1 MKPASTGAA
10 AGNANRF
17 RLHSVAC
24 ALCLCSLC
32 TYVSL
37 GVFIYLY
44 IIQVYVRMTSF
55 RICVWKFIKLLIVQ
69 TSCTHAYDVFLA
81 LPCLYFQ
88 FHQIALENWPHHIL
102 PHLLLHFLLHLLFIP
117 LLSWNCFASG
127 QHVCSLRA
135 QDEMRSAYGGQ
146 ETILRT
152 WTKSCPRCA
161 ANRSLDL

>member
-1 MKPASTGAA
+1 MKPASTGAAA

-37 GVFIYLY
+37 GVFIYIY
-44 IIQVYVRMTSF
+44 IIYVRMTSF

-88 FHQIALENWPHHIL
+88 FHQIALEN
-102 PHLLLHFLLHLLFIP
+102 
-117 LLSWNCFASG
+117 
-127 QHVCSLRA
+127 
-135 QDEMRSAYGGQ
+135 
-146 ETILRT
+146 
-152 WTKSCPRCA
+152 
-161 ANRSLDL
+161 

>member
-32 TYVSL
+32 TYLWVSSYTY
-37 GVFIYLY
+37 ILY
-44 IIQVYVRMTSF
+44 MFVWLHSV
-55 RICVWKFIKLLIVQ
+55 CVWKFIKLLIVQ

-102 PHLLLHFLLHLLFIP
+102 LHLLLHLLFIL

-127 QHVCSLRA
+127 QHVCSPRA

>member
-32 TYVSL
+32 TYLWVSSYTY
-37 GVFIYLY
+37 ILY
-44 IIQVYVRMTSF
+44 MFVWLHSVYV
-55 RICVWKFIKLLIVQ
+55 CVWKFIKLLIVQ

-102 PHLLLHFLLHLLFIP
+102 LHFLLHPLFIL

-127 QHVCSLRA
+127 QHVCSPRA
-135 QDEMRSAYGGQ
+135 QDGMRSAYGGQ

-161 ANRSLDL
+161 ANRSLEL